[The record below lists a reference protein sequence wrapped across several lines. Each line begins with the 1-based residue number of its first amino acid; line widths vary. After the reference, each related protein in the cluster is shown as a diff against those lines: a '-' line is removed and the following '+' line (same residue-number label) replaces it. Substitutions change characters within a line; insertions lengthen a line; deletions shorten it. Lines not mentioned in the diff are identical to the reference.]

1 MIFRRW
7 WGFGFS
13 GCDVSVNVAAD
24 DYLPLTEVGGDGGGT
39 YATLDDM
46 FKPGACDFFFKLDE
60 GMVFFF
66 RHRTCFLSKYP
77 FCGEE
82 ALAAGMIFYC
92 FVWKMLINDSDEWI
106 KLTSGNVII

>member
-66 RHRTCFLSKYP
+66 VIELV
-77 FCGEE
+77 FCPSTRFAVKKPLQQE
-82 ALAAGMIFYC
+82 
-92 FVWKMLINDSDEWI
+92 
-106 KLTSGNVII
+106 